1 MGARCPGEWRRPA
14 TCLAEGQ
21 RFPQSLLRVLMQ
33 GITVRTMLRRLLRS
47 PVTWVVV
54 LVVAAGAAFGLYWF
68 QPWKLI
74 TNKEVFEPVPSVAAS
89 ATNGSPTPVN
99 KLLASGNFV
108 SHEHS
113 TTGTVQLVQLADG
126 RRQLVLLDLSTSDGP
141 DLWVWLTDQKVVM
154 DSSGWHVFD
163 DGRYLQV
170 GRLKGNRGNQVY
182 DLPTTADLAGY
193 RSVTIWCRRFTVSFG
208 AAELT
213 TTR

>member
-14 TCLAEGQ
+14 TCLTEGQ

-47 PVTWVVV
+47 PVTWGVV

>member
-1 MGARCPGEWRRPA
+1 
-14 TCLAEGQ
+14 
-21 RFPQSLLRVLMQ
+21 
-33 GITVRTMLRRLLRS
+33 MLRRLLRS
-47 PVTWVVV
+47 PVTWGVV

-126 RRQLVLLDLSTSDGP
+126 RRELVLLDLSTSDGP

-193 RSVTIWCRRFTVSFG
+193 RSVTLWCRRFTVSFG

>member
-1 MGARCPGEWRRPA
+1 
-14 TCLAEGQ
+14 
-21 RFPQSLLRVLMQ
+21 
-33 GITVRTMLRRLLRS
+33 
-47 PVTWVVV
+47 
-54 LVVAAGAAFGLYWF
+54 
-68 QPWKLI
+68 
-74 TNKEVFEPVPSVAAS
+74 VPSVAAS

-193 RSVTIWCRRFTVSFG
+193 RSVTLWCRRFTVSFG